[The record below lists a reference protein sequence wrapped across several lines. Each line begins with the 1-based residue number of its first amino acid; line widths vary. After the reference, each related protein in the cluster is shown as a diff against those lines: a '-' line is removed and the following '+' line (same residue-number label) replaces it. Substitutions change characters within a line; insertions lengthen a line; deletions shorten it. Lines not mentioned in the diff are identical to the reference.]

1 MEERH
6 LCGERLQKSNG
17 NVLFGVRN
25 VCVCVYAMNSI
36 ISGRMSQ
43 SSELAHPIEKHSIG
57 CMSAPWTGDGCA
69 ELLEGKGSLYSCL
82 VISVI
87 STEVTAYPRG
97 LPRHVNPSRGAGTFS
112 LGLELVIKD
121 IWLSI

>member
-1 MEERH
+1 VPNYW
-6 LCGERLQKSNG
+6 GER
-17 NVLFGVRN
+17 V
-25 VCVCVYAMNSI
+25 
-36 ISGRMSQ
+36 
-43 SSELAHPIEKHSIG
+43 
-57 CMSAPWTGDGCA
+57 
-69 ELLEGKGSLYSCL
+69 SLYSCL

>member
-69 ELLEGKGSLYSCL
+69 ELLGGKGFTLFVPSHQCHQYGGSSVSTWSATSCESQPWRRYIL
-82 VISVI
+82 
-87 STEVTAYPRG
+87 
-97 LPRHVNPSRGAGTFS
+97 AGS
-112 LGLELVIKD
+112 
-121 IWLSI
+121 